1 MKKAWEREF
10 ELMQQAK
17 PVVLEEDEQ
26 GWLFSEQIEQI
37 DDIMLKSKWK
47 SNVPG
52 SNAPEREHY
61 A

>member
-37 DDIMLKSKWK
+37 DDIMLKSK
-47 SNVPG
+47 
-52 SNAPEREHY
+52 
-61 A
+61 